1 MIHIIQYVTW
11 LMKTTREVI
20 RRYQRVT
27 YQRVTWL
34 YACCSALQ
42 CVAERDAH
50 CRTCAFVAV
59 CCSVLQRDS
68 YISTCDIS
76 TCDMT
81 IMSMC
86 DTIHMIQR
94 VTWLVMSLRKMKT
107 QWKTHCMT
115 WLVMSLRGVIHDAG
129 REHAARPLCDARQ
142 SACPTTCVSLCNTL
156 RHNATHCDTLRHT
169 ATHCDTLRHT
179 ATHCNTLQ
187 HTATKAHVLQC
198 ASLSATH
205 CNALQHAVAH
215 CNTLQQKRMSYN
227 LRLAL

>member
-1 MIHIIQYVTW
+1 MIHMIQYVTW

-142 SACPTTCVSLCNTL
+142 SSCPTTCVSLCNTL
-156 RHNATHCDTLRHT
+156 QHNATRCDTLRHT
-169 ATHCDTLRHT
+169 ATHCDTLQHT
-179 ATHCNTLQ
+179 ATHCNKSSCPTMCVSLCNALQRTATRCSTLQ
-187 HTATKAHVLQC
+187 HTATKAHVL
-198 ASLSATH
+198 
-205 CNALQHAVAH
+205 
-215 CNTLQQKRMSYN
+215 
-227 LRLAL
+227 